1 MLRLMSSDR
10 LSPGARVGK
19 YKVLAHIATGGM
31 STVYKASDVEL
42 GRIVALKIL
51 DAGMAKKES
60 TLERFRREARHAARL
75 SHKNIVTLY
84 ECGRADGRHFLALE
98 FVDGI
103 DLYDYIERKGRLA
116 PEESRRI
123 LVQAVKALDHAFGHG
138 ITHRDIKPS
147 NFC

>member
-1 MLRLMSSDR
+1 MSSPTI
-10 LSPGARVGK
+10 SPGVRLGK
-19 YKVLAHIATGGM
+19 YKVLAHVATGGM
-31 STVYKASDVEL
+31 GTVYKASDEEL
-42 GRIVALKIL
+42 GRLVALKVL
-51 DAGMAKKES
+51 DSGMAGKPS

-84 ECGRADGRHFLALE
+84 EYGQADGLHFLVLE

-123 LVQAVKALDHAFGHG
+123 LVQAVKALDHAFA
-138 ITHRDIKPS
+138 
-147 NFC
+147 